1 MKRIIVLALVLILAV
16 GLFSGCAQEIIEP
29 DAEKIAKLTQYE
41 SESGIKVGMAKG
53 FTETEI
59 EGVDSAWLNESVAL
73 SCNIDTF
80 EYLEEQGFTV
90 KDEKDYAKQ
99 SIKRYGHNVKPMVN
113 EYGVTFVTYNQVI
126 RNTSY
131 SYAAFYNMGEKSYLC
146 ATFTC
151 PTEDFEEYKESFHLW
166 STTLEF

>member
-1 MKRIIVLALVLILAV
+1 MKRIIILALVLILAA
-16 GLFSGCAQEIIEP
+16 GLFSGCAKEIIEP

-41 SESGIKVGMAKG
+41 GKNGIKVSMDEG
-53 FTETEI
+53 FTPTEI
-59 EGVDSAWLNESVAL
+59 EGVDSAWLKEGIAL

-80 EYLEEQGFTV
+80 DYLEEQGFTV

-99 SIKRYGHNVKPMVN
+99 AIKQYGHNVKPMVN

-126 RNTSY
+126 RNMTY
-131 SYAAFYNMGEKSYLC
+131 SYAAFYYKGESSYLC

-151 PTEDFEEYKESFHLW
+151 PTDNFEEYKDSFHLW